1 VNLHQVN
8 TGYLDVTGIKLR
20 QGRWLDN
27 SDIAARRHVVVVNET
42 FASRYFP
49 GQPAPGKLVQ
59 MSRLKTPPFNV
70 PEDRFEI
77 VGIVQD
83 AIHELHNGEA
93 WPEMYIPYSITGL
106 SDMLVVHTVGDPMR
120 MAPHI
125 RAQVYQL
132 DGSQFV
138 DEANSLERL
147 LDRYVYSRGRFQ
159 VWLMGSFA
167 SLGLL
172 LSVIGVYGLLAQFVS
187 LQQQEFGV
195 RMAVG
200 ATFGDIMRLVLGR
213 GVQLMGVGL
222 TIGIAVTLLLLKRYG
237 IQLGVSDPLDPG
249 SLAGACLALF
259 AAGLAA
265 CFLPALRAGRTD
277 PAQALRQ

>member
-1 VNLHQVN
+1 M
-8 TGYLDVTGIKLR
+8 
-20 QGRWLDN
+20 W
-27 SDIAARRHVVVVNET
+27 
-42 FASRYFP
+42 
-49 GQPAPGKLVQ
+49 
-59 MSRLKTPPFNV
+59 RLKMPPFNI

-83 AIHELHNGEA
+83 ALHELHNGEA
-93 WPEMYIPYSITGL
+93 RPEMYIPYSITGL
-106 SDMLVVHTVGDPMR
+106 SNMLVVHTSGDPMR
-120 MAPHI
+120 MAPYV
-125 RAQVYQL
+125 RTQVYQL

-172 LSVIGVYGLLAQFVS
+172 LAVIGVYGLLAQFVS

-213 GVQLMGVGL
+213 GMRLMLIGL
-222 TIGIAVTLLLLKRYG
+222 TIGIAITLLLLKRFG
-237 IQLGVSDPLDPG
+237 VQLGVTDPLDPG

-259 AAGLAA
+259 ATGLAA